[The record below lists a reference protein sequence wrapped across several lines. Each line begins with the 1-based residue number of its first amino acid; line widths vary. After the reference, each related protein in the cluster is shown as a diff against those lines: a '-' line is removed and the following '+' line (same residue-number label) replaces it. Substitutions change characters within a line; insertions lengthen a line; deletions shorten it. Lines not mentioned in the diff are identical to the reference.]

1 MQTLSGKID
10 PSLLVSKYLNHLD
23 LSMNDFGGSRILSF
37 IGSLQSLRYL
47 NLSGAS
53 FGGTIPPS
61 LGNLSRLI
69 YLDLNKVDRFELTK
83 SSLYWLSGLSSLK
96 YLHLG
101 GWDMSMSA
109 TTKSSLLVVQIK
121 RLVYL
126 DLNSNYLYG
135 PLPDKIASLASL
147 ENLDF
152 SLSSIEGQLS
162 KKLGNLCNLQSLK
175 LSQNKITGEITNVF
189 DTLSTFS
196 RSNSETLN
204 LGYNEL
210 TGNLPNSLGYL
221 KSLRYLQMPYHLFQ
235 GSLPR
240 SNGNLSALEQISLS
254 NNKLT
259 GILKSLGH
267 LSKLTVLDI
276 SENMWEGVITE
287 THLANLSSLKELTM
301 DKASPNISL
310 VFDISSDW
318 IPPFKVTYLLSKS
331 SRVGARFPTWLKN
344 QSDLSYVLDRLDI
357 AYNQLSG
364 GVPNSFRFNKESIA
378 KFGPLPLWSSNV
390 TKLYLRDNQF
400 SGPIPPNMGEV
411 MPLLTDLDAS
421 YNSLS
426 GSIALSTGNITGLMN
441 LVIFNNELSGQTS
454 NIWENKQF
462 IYIVDMSNNN
472 ISGTIPTMG
481 YLSFLGFLIYRK
493 ASSLDRR
500 ELHNLLILH
509 LRSNSF
515 SGNIPHQFCGLS
527 KLHMVDLSH
536 NHLTGHIPH
545 CIGNLS
551 GLKSEVQ
558 IPSSIGDFE
567 WIETLDISMNHI
579 SSTIPLSMS
588 SLTFLNHLNLS
599 YNNLSGKIPT
609 ANQFLTLD
617 DPSIYQGNAGIC
629 GRPLSTDCPDS
640 DQSKLGGDGEDRD
653 GDGGDKFKKL
663 GFIISIVIG
672 FFVGL

>member
-1 MQTLSGKID
+1 MKHSSTFIPGKCFFIFLCGILFLTKLSFCIGDLDVACIDAERKALVKFKEGLTDPSGRTGHVVELNLHCPYSESLDGDGTMQTLSGKID

-69 YLDLNKVDRFELTK
+69 YLDLNKVYQFELTK

-126 DLNSNYLYG
+126 DLNSNNLYG

-162 KKLGNLCNLQSLK
+162 KKLGKLCNLQSLK

-235 GSLPR
+235 GSLPG
-240 SNGNLSALEQISLS
+240 SNGNLSALEQISSS

-301 DKASPNISL
+301 DKASPNISF

-344 QSDLSYVLDRLDI
+344 QSDLSYVVLNNAMI
-357 AYNQLSG
+357 S
-364 GVPNSFRFNKESIA
+364 S
-378 KFGPLPLWSSNV
+378 KFQGPLPLWSSNV
-390 TKLYLRDNQF
+390 TELYLRDNQF

-411 MPLLTDLDAS
+411 KS
-421 YNSLS
+421 
-426 GSIALSTGNITGLMN
+426 
-441 LVIFNNELSGQTS
+441 
-454 NIWENKQF
+454 
-462 IYIVDMSNNN
+462 
-472 ISGTIPTMG
+472 
-481 YLSFLGFLIYRK
+481 
-493 ASSLDRR
+493 
-500 ELHNLLILH
+500 
-509 LRSNSF
+509 
-515 SGNIPHQFCGLS
+515 HQ
-527 KLHMVDLSH
+527 D
-536 NHLTGHIPH
+536 
-545 CIGNLS
+545 
-551 GLKSEVQ
+551 
-558 IPSSIGDFE
+558 GDFE

-599 YNNLSGKIPT
+599 YNNLSEKIPT

-640 DQSKLGGDGEDRD
+640 DQSKLGGDGEDTD